1 MIGWPVLTWVYLSGD
16 VKVLCR
22 RLVSGPR
29 SMCGAIIL
37 VSVRV
42 RALSMCMRARSCTVD
57 RFFNLATVVKIPLSF
72 SSRILADA
80 SKLHVA

>member
-1 MIGWPVLTWVYLSGD
+1 
-16 VKVLCR
+16 
-22 RLVSGPR
+22 
-29 SMCGAIIL
+29 MCGAIIL

-80 SKLHVA
+80 KSKTLLLYNAAKLHVA